1 MRLMKGTLTTHAGA
15 SVTCCPLLRLMAPTA
30 EQAQAQVQELV
41 QVREQEQ
48 EQGEARVVAR
58 LLLAQ
63 LQEGDC

>member
-1 MRLMKGTLTTHAGA
+1 MRLMKGTLTAHAGA
-15 SVTCCPLLRLMAPTA
+15 FVTCCPLLRLMAPTA
-30 EQAQAQVQELV
+30 EQAQVQELV

-63 LQEGDC
+63 LQAVDC